1 MDSDYFDLFIPDVK
15 TYGFVFTID
24 DEPTLFIVGEDKKM
38 LDGICLY
45 SEDEEQDFDEYDIY
59 QLLDNDETILV
70 SVDVVDDDF
79 NEIDIIRGK

>member
-45 SEDEEQDFDEYDIY
+45 SEDEEQIGRAH
-59 QLLDNDETILV
+59 V
-70 SVDVVDDDF
+70 
-79 NEIDIIRGK
+79 